1 MQPAPLSSAPSLSAA
16 LGSSRAGFLLRL
28 FAACLCLSSSG
39 CTAVEGGRR
48 CFVFGLGVIT
58 VRTNQPVVASSSDVT
73 AVAESLGATGLLAGP
88 GPVVNGFMLGH
99 TRRQTL
105 VVSPRA
111 EILLDTWID
120 HNGVLHADICSPINT
135 ALTQTNINQKEN
147 VP

>member
-1 MQPAPLSSAPSLSAA
+1 MNRLPRCASPPTVWCSI
-16 LGSSRAGFLLRL
+16 RAGRVLRWFAL
-28 FAACLCLSSSG
+28 FLCLSDSG
-39 CTAVEGGRR
+39 CAPVEGGRR
-48 CFVFGLGVIT
+48 HFVVGFGVIT
-58 VRTNQPVVASSSDVT
+58 VRTNRPVVATSPDVT

-88 GPVVNGFMLGH
+88 GPVVNGFMLGY

-120 HNGVLHADICSPINT
+120 HNGVLHADISSPTNT